1 MPKCL
6 RVAVVLLQRQ
16 YAVALEQLLAS
27 ALFLTASDTYVH
39 VTLT

>member
-6 RVAVVLLQRQ
+6 RVAVVLQRH
-16 YAVALEQLLAS
+16 YADALEQLLAS
-27 ALFLTASDTYVH
+27 ALFLTASDTNVH